1 MQHLVGG
8 GVKDERKYNRKADI
22 AETERILQA
31 SLS

>member
-1 MQHLVGG
+1 MQHLV